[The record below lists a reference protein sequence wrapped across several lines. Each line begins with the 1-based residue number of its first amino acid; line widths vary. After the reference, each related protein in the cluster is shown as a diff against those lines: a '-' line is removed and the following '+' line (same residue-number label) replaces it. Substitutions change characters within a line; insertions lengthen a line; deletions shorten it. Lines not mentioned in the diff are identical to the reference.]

1 MAARKA
7 TIQDVARAAG
17 VAPSTVSRVLNNHP
31 SVTEPTRQK
40 VMSAIAQLR
49 YVPNSFAKSLRTNQ
63 SYLLGLIVPD
73 ISNPF
78 YPELA
83 RGLQDTTSAEG
94 YSVIIYNTDG
104 RRVKEIE
111 ALDTLRH
118 YVEGIVIFPQVV
130 GPAEIARHFGK
141 GRPMV
146 ICDARPLAHEAP
158 VLRADDVRAAEL
170 ATDHLI
176 SVGCRTIA
184 FVGVPVNAYQARF
197 AGYRSSLAR
206 AGIAY
211 DPELEIDLAALS
223 ALDRGLREQPP
234 AGHGSPSD
242 RGLATAGRNHAAL
255 SALVREKGVDGMVCV
270 NDVVALRVIRMLHEA
285 GIRVPQDVA
294 VVGFDNIQA
303 ATTSM
308 PSLSTIDYNKYEMG
322 REAARLLLDALQAK
336 RPVATASFTLEPQLI
351 VRESTLR

>member
-1 MAARKA
+1 MAAGKA
-7 TIQDVARAAG
+7 TIQDVAKAAG

-31 SVTEPTRQK
+31 SVTEETRQK
-40 VMSAIAQLR
+40 VMAAVARLR

-63 SYLLGLIVPD
+63 TYLLGLIVPD

-83 RGLQDTTSAEG
+83 RGLQDMASVEG

-104 RRVKEIE
+104 RRAKEIE
-111 ALDTLRH
+111 ALETLRR
-118 YVEGIVIFPQVV
+118 YVEGVVFFPQAIE
-130 GPAEIARHFGK
+130 PEEIVRRFGK

-146 ICDARPLAHEAP
+146 ICDARPVVHEAP
-158 VLRADDVRAAEL
+158 VLRTDDVRAAEL

-184 FVGVPVNAYQARF
+184 FVGVPVNAYEARL
-197 AGYRSSLAR
+197 AGYRSSLER
-206 AGIAY
+206 AGIPFV
-211 DPELEIDLAALS
+211 PELEVDLS
-223 ALDRGLREQPP
+223 AVDRGHPPAELGAVAAGGQRPLDRGE
-234 AGHGSPSD
+234 AV
-242 RGLATAGRNHAAL
+242 L

-270 NDVVALRVIRMLHEA
+270 NDVAALRVIRILHEA
-285 GIRVPQDVA
+285 GIRVPHDVA

-308 PSLSTIDYNKYEMG
+308 PSLSSIDYNKYEMG
-322 REAARLLLDALQAK
+322 REAARLLLDSLQSR
-336 RPVATASFTLEPQLI
+336 RPPAVSAFTLQPQLI